1 MFFCFVDRIDNAF
14 HVSNDSAC
22 FLFCFF
28 SNPLWIHIA
37 WCFSSCLLLENVV
50 AKVTDRKLVGPG
62 KLQWRLMGMRVA
74 ALFHS
79 DGHQSQLPS
88 VAWQLWNVICLSA
101 WLNSAYVYISVWGG
115 WYVCLYSIC
124 TNVYH
129 IKQLESLYLWVMRGR
144 ANLNSG
150 ALSHLAALHSAHS
163 FWLVKVQDAANSL
176 PDRAHCIITALMP
189 SWAERRQPDQSVSL
203 R

>member
-1 MFFCFVDRIDNAF
+1 MFFF
-14 HVSNDSAC
+14 
-22 FLFCFF
+22 FL
-28 SNPLWIHIA
+28 SSPLWIHIA
-37 WCFSSCLLLENVV
+37 WCFSACFLFCCWKMWLPRWQTGNWSAQGNSAMEAHGNE
-50 AKVTDRKLVGPG
+50 G
-62 KLQWRLMGMRVA
+62 
-74 ALFHS
+74 LFHS
-79 DGHQSQLPS
+79 NSHPSQLPS

-101 WLNSAYVYISVWGG
+101 WLNSAYVCIIVWGG

-129 IKQLESLYLWVMRGR
+129 IQQFKSVYPWVMRGR

-150 ALSHLAALHSAHS
+150 DLSCLAALHSAHR
-163 FWLVKVQDAANSL
+163 FWLVEGQDAANSL

-189 SWAERRQPDQSVSL
+189 SWAEWRQPDQSLSL